1 MKCPDIR
8 QQVTLIKILKL
19 IKDNNGRYNEVEKEI
34 FNYDIPL

>member
-8 QQVTLIKILKL
+8 QQVTLVTNLVLKTDN
-19 IKDNNGRYNEVEKEI
+19 KDRYNEVEKEI